1 MKIAIRHSTT
11 YHFDQPVPY
20 ALQRLRLMPKHWA
33 GQRILSWNMRVE
45 GGRCE
50 AEYED
55 PHLNHVALVRVE
67 SGVEEV
73 HVECTGE
80 VETDPA
86 FHGVVGPHRG
96 YAPLWLFRQQTA
108 LTRAG
113 AEVGAL
119 AQKARGAGGDNDIAR
134 LHELSALVLAQ
145 VRYEVGATD
154 AATTAEDAARRQAG
168 VCQDHAHIF
177 ISAARLL
184 GYPARY
190 VSGYL
195 FMEDRPE
202 QEAGHAWAEAYVD
215 ALGWVGFDISNGI
228 SPDERY
234 VRVATGRDYAE
245 AAPIRALSFGA
256 RDHDMVVNLR
266 VDQQ

>member
-20 ALQRLRLMPKHWA
+20 ALQRLRLMPKHSA
-33 GQRILSWNMRVE
+33 GQQIASWDMRIE
-45 GGRCE
+45 GGVCE

-55 PHLNHVALVRVE
+55 PYLNHVALVRVE
-67 SGVEEV
+67 SGVQEV

-86 FHGVVGPHRG
+86 FHGIVGRHRG
-96 YAPLWLFRQQTA
+96 YAPLWLFRQPTA
-108 LTRAG
+108 LTKAG
-113 AEVGAL
+113 PEVTAL
-119 AQKARGAGGDNDIAR
+119 ANRAKASEADDDIGR
-134 LHELSALVLAQ
+134 LHALSASVLSS
-145 VRYEVGATD
+145 VDYVVGVTD
-154 AATTAEDAARRQAG
+154 AETSAEDAARGHRG

-177 ISAARLL
+177 IAAARLL
-184 GYPARY
+184 GFPARY

-195 FMEDRPE
+195 FMTDRPE
-202 QEAGHAWAEAYVD
+202 QEAGHAWAEIYVD

-256 RDHDMVVNLR
+256 RDENLVVRLR